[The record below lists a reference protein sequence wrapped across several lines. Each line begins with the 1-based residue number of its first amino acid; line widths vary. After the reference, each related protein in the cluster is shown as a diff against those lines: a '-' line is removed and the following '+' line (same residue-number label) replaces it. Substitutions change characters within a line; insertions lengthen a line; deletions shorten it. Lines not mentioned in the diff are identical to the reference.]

1 MRMAPLLVGC
11 AAVLVFGTGCGV
23 TSLAG
28 ERAALLELHDAQ
40 RRAHLA
46 RDADALVAL
55 LADELVQ
62 VQDGAV
68 SRFSRAQSL
77 ARFRA
82 YLGAVEFL
90 AWDDL
95 EPPQIHLS
103 PGGDLATVIV
113 RKLVRLRTRG
123 EDGLPAVER
132 VVFAWL
138 ATCERRAGRWRIT
151 QLASTRAPEG
161 VAATLA
167 AAERALGGA
176 EAVRR
181 VRAVQAVAQGQAPS
195 GPYRLELSARR
206 GRVVHMSWRFP
217 GKAPFS
223 ATVDGDRGWA
233 EPTREALPPAE
244 VATVRAHAFPLI
256 PLALDEFF
264 SAPSFGGLER
274 FRDRSC
280 ARLTLRDELGQEVRA
295 YFDLETDLLFGLVLA
310 DPRGAPG
317 DRIEVELSRW
327 QTVEDVKVPA
337 EVRIRDRKGDWHL
350 DIGEIRLE
358 R

>member
-1 MRMAPLLVGC
+1 MFAGC
-11 AAVLVFGTGCGV
+11 VSVLVLCAGCGAR
-23 TSLAG
+23 SLTR
-28 ERAALLELHDAQ
+28 ERGALLELHAAQ

-68 SRFSRAQSL
+68 SHRSRAQSL
-77 ARFRA
+77 TRFRA
-82 YLGAVEFL
+82 YFGAVEFL

-95 EPPQIHLS
+95 EPPRIHLA
-103 PGGDLATVIV
+103 PGGDLATVVV

-123 EDGLPAVER
+123 EDGQPTIER
-132 VVFAWL
+132 SVFAWL
-138 ATCERRAGRWRIT
+138 ATCERRGGRWLIT
-151 QLASTRAPEG
+151 QLASTREPEG

-167 AAERALGGA
+167 AAERALGGSA
-176 EAVRR
+176 AVRR
-181 VRAVQAVAQGQAPS
+181 VRAIHAVAQGQSPS
-195 GPYRLELSARR
+195 GAYRLELTARR
-206 GRVVHMSWRFP
+206 GRSVRMGWRFP

-223 ATVDGDRGWA
+223 AIVEGDRGWSA
-233 EPTREALPPAE
+233 SAGTDAREALPPAE

-264 SAPSFGGLER
+264 TSPSSGGTER
-274 FRDRSC
+274 FHDRSC

-310 DPRGAPG
+310 DPRGTAG
-317 DRIEVELSRW
+317 DRIEVELSNW
-327 QTVEDVKVPA
+327 QAAGDVKVPM
-337 EVRIRDRKGDWHL
+337 EVRIRDRKGHW
-350 DIGEIRLE
+350 RLVLGDVRVE